1 MGELDGLSVIVT
13 GGAHGIGAG
22 IVGVMA
28 REGARVAIT
37 DIDEAGA
44 REAAERVAAA
54 GGTAI
59 GLGHDVTSAASCA
72 DVVAQARAAH
82 ERVDVLVNNA
92 GISQR
97 IAFAEL
103 EEDAWDRMI
112 AVNLKGVYLMVRAV
126 LGEMVERRAG
136 SVVNT
141 ASLVGK
147 AGALPLFSHYVA
159 SKFAVVGLTQSLA
172 AELAPSGV
180 RVNAVC
186 PGVVRTP
193 LWEPL
198 LRENAADEGISVGEA
213 WKRAVAPIPLGH
225 PQEPEDIGQ
234 AVAFLA
240 SERARNIT
248 GESINVNG
256 GQLMD

>member
-1 MGELDGLSVIVT
+1 MGELDGASVIVT
-13 GGAHGIGAG
+13 GAAKGIGAG
-22 IVGVMA
+22 IVNVLA

-37 DIDEAGA
+37 DLDEAGA
-44 REAAERVAAA
+44 REAAERLAA
-54 GGTAI
+54 GGATAL
-59 GLGHDVTSAASCA
+59 GLGHDVTSAASCRE
-72 DVVAQARAAH
+72 VVDQVRAAFG
-82 ERVDVLVNNA
+82 RVDVLVNNA

-97 IAFAEL
+97 IAFRDI

-112 AVNLKGVYLMVRAV
+112 EVNLKGVYLMTRAV
-126 LGEMVERRAG
+126 VDEMVERG
-136 SVVNT
+136 SGCVVNV
-141 ASLVGK
+141 ASIVGK
-147 AGALPLFSHYVA
+147 TGAHPLFSHYVA

-172 AELAPSGV
+172 RELAEHGV
-180 RVNAVC
+180 RVNAVS

-198 LRENAADEGISVGEA
+198 LRDNAAEHGITVEEA
-213 WKRAVAPIPLGH
+213 WKEAVAPIPLGR
-225 PQEPEDIGQ
+225 PQDPEDIGE

-240 SERARNIT
+240 SERARNVT